1 MAIFSSPGSSD
12 SFKVLWAA
20 AALQEG
26 TFDSHPHFMRSLA
39 CECVHVFNLSLKKK
53 IKALFLFLL
62 TPNLTHRHPRSSP
75 SVFFCVTSVQVTVT
89 QLTNLRPLRKI
100 LFSWTSVIMTR
111 DWLKCQ
117 DKKQFIIERRK
128 ISHPKYRNLYNFATM
143 NIHELYKF
151 TPVHNLPNKRWLTK
165 FTK

>member
-1 MAIFSSPGSSD
+1 MEHLSLHFNKEAVTCNPLSNFFWLMLP
-12 SFKVLWAA
+12 L
-20 AALQEG
+20 
-26 TFDSHPHFMRSLA
+26 SHPHFMRLAWDCVQCFNFRTFRKVCYPLTPKFVHKNHLYSLTN
-39 CECVHVFNLSLKKK
+39 VFQHDPVCNWHSHGLQNLSL
-53 IKALFLFLL
+53 
-62 TPNLTHRHPRSSP
+62 
-75 SVFFCVTSVQVTVT
+75 
-89 QLTNLRPLRKI
+89 LRNVI
-100 LFSWTSVIMTR
+100 SFSWTSIIMTR

-128 ISHPKYRNLYNFATM
+128 ISHPKYRNLYNFATI